1 MRGVEKERGRPSR
14 NGWGKNE
21 RRQRTDRGKDKRK
34 RKRWC
39 IKATP
44 IASHPCTEMLQMGQC
59 VQEEVGKH
67 LSVRQWIFFLFFTW
81 SAGLVTRKIEK
92 HISTLKKKKGQK
104 FFRGTLLVCVGLCTW
119 HLRQW
124 RHCDLAL
131 WIRGGVRGV
140 SIVIGGVGV
149 SINNKRCS

>member
-92 HISTLKKKKGQK
+92 HISTLKKKGAKV
-104 FFRGTLLVCVGLCTW
+104 LPWDVIGLCW
-119 HLRQW
+119 SVYMALAPVMALRPCTMNSRW
-124 RHCDLAL
+124 SPRCVHCH
-131 WIRGGVRGV
+131 R
-140 SIVIGGVGV
+140 
-149 SINNKRCS
+149 RCWSFH

>member
-1 MRGVEKERGRPSR
+1 MRGVEMERGRPSR

-92 HISTLKKKKGQK
+92 HISTLKKK
-104 FFRGTLLVCVGLCTW
+104 RGKSSSVGRYWSVLVCVHGTCASDGTATLHYEFEVESEVCP
-119 HLRQW
+119 L
-124 RHCDLAL
+124 
-131 WIRGGVRGV
+131 
-140 SIVIGGVGV
+140 S
-149 SINNKRCS
+149 